1 MIDDQPMKR
10 RSFIKKS
17 AATAAGAIAAPY
29 ILPSGRLFAQTGSR
43 SAEHVVLVMFAG
55 GVRHQESVGMRYL
68 DDSQINEPYPGNI
81 MYNMLTG
88 APPEM
93 KIVYGT
99 GEGGISPIPT
109 LPTFTNNSL
118 QAQGTLFQEMRAFSS
133 GHFGGLNSIIQGVAA
148 ESQGLKQRPIN
159 PTIFEYV
166 RRHGGYN
173 ATDVWFVGNG
183 IDGSVPLLNYSG
195 HPDYGIKYGANFFA
209 PNVTFNNQSQAYLGN
224 SKIYHP
230 ENELSPMYK
239 LKTFLDNTFANYGGS
254 LDALGNTEEEKQ
266 NIKTFMNLMYE
277 KVENG
282 TLNLPP
288 VSDSGDAYT
297 IGFASEVMTYFKPAF
312 MTVNLSGVD
321 VCHSNFSDY
330 VRAMHRADHAVGHL
344 WEVIQSDPVLAGN
357 TSIICIPECGR
368 NDEPNSIQDEN
379 LWRAY
384 DHSDANSLRIWSLM
398 AGPGILANNV
408 VGSFDAPVGQVS
420 DAMMTVADILG
431 IAGSIPTNLLA
442 DDTQSLLYLMN
453 NPG

>member
-1 MIDDQPMKR
+1 MKR
-10 RSFIKKS
+10 RSFIKTS

-68 DDSQINEPYPGNI
+68 DDAQVNEPYPGNI

-109 LPTFTNNSL
+109 LPSFVNNSL
-118 QAQGTLFQEMRAFSS
+118 QAQGTLFQEMQAFSS
-133 GHFGGLNSIIQGVAA
+133 GHFGGLNSILQGISA

-159 PTIFEYV
+159 PTIFEYI
-166 RRHGGYN
+166 RRHGGYG

-209 PNVTFNNQSQAYLGN
+209 PNVTFNQQSQTYLGN

-230 ENELSPMYK
+230 ENELNPMYK
-239 LKTFLDNTFANYGGS
+239 LKAFLDNTFANYGGS

-344 WEVIQSDPVLAGN
+344 WEVIQNDPNLAGN

-398 AGPGILANNV
+398 AGPGILSNHV

-420 DAMMTVADILG
+420 DAMLTVADILG

-442 DDTQSLLYLMN
+442 DNTQSLLYLMN

>member
-1 MIDDQPMKR
+1 MKR
-10 RSFIKKS
+10 RSFIKTS
-17 AATAAGAIAAPY
+17 AATAAGVVAAPY

-43 SAEHVVLVMFAG
+43 SADHVVLVMFAG

-68 DDSQINEPYPGNI
+68 DDAQVGEPYPGNI

-88 APPEM
+88 DAPIQ

-99 GEGGISPIPT
+99 GEGGISPIPA
-109 LPTFTNNSL
+109 LASFVNNSL
-118 QAQGTLFQEMRAFSS
+118 QAQGTLFHEMKALSS

-148 ESQGLKQRPIN
+148 ENQGLKQRPVN
-159 PTIFEYV
+159 PTIFEYI
-166 RRHGGYN
+166 RRHGGYS

-183 IDGSVPLLNYSG
+183 IDGSIPLLNYSG

-209 PNVTFNNQSQAYLGN
+209 PNVTFNQQSQQYLGN

-239 LKTFLDNTFANYGGS
+239 LKTFLDNTFANYGSS

-266 NIKTFMNLMYE
+266 SIKEFMNLMYE

-288 VSDSGDAYT
+288 VADSGDAYT
-297 IGFASEVMTYFKPAF
+297 VGFAAEVMTNFKPAF

-321 VCHSNFSDY
+321 VCHSNFTSY
-330 VRAMHRADHAVGHL
+330 LGAMHRADHAVGHL
-344 WEVIQSDPVLAGN
+344 WDVIQNDPELAGN
-357 TSIICIPECGR
+357 TTIICIPECGR

-379 LWRAY
+379 LWKAY
-384 DHSDANSLRIWSLM
+384 DHSDANATRIWSLM
-398 AGPGILANNV
+398 AGPGIIANNV
-408 VGSFDAPVGQVS
+408 VGSIDQPLGQAS

-431 IAGSIPTNLLA
+431 VAGSIPTNYLA
-442 DDTQSLLYLMN
+442 EGTQSLITLMN